1 MAGTN
6 IKNNTFTVQAR
17 FNTITDAGTY
27 TSVLDTTPVLPEGAI
42 ITKLVVRERTA
53 LAGGTSYQFTVDSI
67 SGSSDTNLT
76 GAVLLASFTGL
87 NNLMGTASTGVEA
100 TMTSA
105 GNTAVVETG
114 ILKLVTVGTT
124 SAGDIDV
131 IVEYS
136 IAP

>member
-1 MAGTN
+1 MSGTN

-17 FNTITDAGTY
+17 FNTITSAGTY

-53 LAGGTSYQFTVDSI
+53 LAGGTSYQFVVDSI
-67 SGSSDTNLT
+67 SGTSDTNLT

-100 TMTSA
+100 TMTSS

>member
-1 MAGTN
+1 MSGTN
-6 IKNNTFTVQAR
+6 IKNNSFTVQAR
-17 FNTITDAGTY
+17 FNSLGNAGTY
-27 TSVLDTTPVLPEGAI
+27 TSVLSSTPVLPAGAI

-53 LAGGTSYQFTVDSI
+53 LAGGTSYQFVVDSI
-67 SGSSDTNLT
+67 SGTSDTNLT
-76 GAVLLASFTGL
+76 GAVTLATFTGL

-100 TMTSA
+100 TMISS

-114 ILKLVTVGTT
+114 ELKLITVGTT

-131 IVEYS
+131 VVEYS

>member
-1 MAGTN
+1 MSGTN
-6 IKNNTFTVQAR
+6 IKNNTFVVQAR
-17 FNTITDAGTY
+17 FNTITNAGTY
-27 TSVLDTTPVLPEGAI
+27 TSVLDTTPVLPAGAI

-53 LAGGTSYQFTVDSI
+53 LAGGTSYQFVVDSI
-67 SGSSDTNLT
+67 SGTSDTNLT

-131 IVEYS
+131 VVEYS